1 MSNNDKYLH
10 ITKNNW
16 TSEYLEFITATNKS
30 VQEQEK
36 QGNGIALI
44 TMWSFPSKE
53 EKNNWFKMIA
63 QSLVAIPNQHHPV
76 RIIRLYVRDTKIDT
90 LILLNTP
97 EKMVADY
104 LKESG
109 KSAHDCVSLKTTA

>member
-36 QGNGIALI
+36 KGNGIAI
-44 TMWSFPSKE
+44 IAQWSFLNKE
-53 EKNNWFKMIA
+53 DKNNWFKMIA